1 MKLGIHAYLRPSPFL
16 VFQQWYQSP
25 VVTSPA
31 RGGSGRF
38 STPPATRLSLA
49 SCSSPLHIHLLRI
62 VQYMNSPPASFIP
75 FSRGI
80 SENPHTWIYRLFA
93 TVWCVLLSSAWS
105 AIVAASRAKA
115 SKARTPSMNEES
127 PHHRN
132 ILEVTWNCKILV
144 SYMKVGRLH
153 PSSLGP
159 LQALGATM
167 PRLIEAQL
175 SAVHLSY
182 RVMARRKMPSKFI
195 GHNIYKHMFD
205 SLPRE
210 GCSRDILHIN
220 FRRELGSASLFI

>member
-1 MKLGIHAYLRPSPFL
+1 M
-16 VFQQWYQSP
+16 
-25 VVTSPA
+25 
-31 RGGSGRF
+31 
-38 STPPATRLSLA
+38 
-49 SCSSPLHIHLLRI
+49 
-62 VQYMNSPPASFIP
+62 
-75 FSRGI
+75 
-80 SENPHTWIYRLFA
+80 
-93 TVWCVLLSSAWS
+93 WCVLLSSAWS

-115 SKARTPSMNEES
+115 SKARTPSVNEES
-127 PHHRN
+127 PHRRN
-132 ILEVTWNCKILV
+132 ILEVTSNCKILV

-182 RVMARRKMPSKFI
+182 RVMAGRKMPSKFT
-195 GHNIYKHMFD
+195 GHNICKHGFN

-220 FRRELGSASLFI
+220 FRRGLGSASLFI